1 MVEGFLVHRAPT
13 PSSITGETMQEASGR
28 LTEDTSPGHRMANP

>member
-1 MVEGFLVHRAPT
+1 MVEGFLVHQEPI

-28 LTEDTSPGHRMANP
+28 PTGDTSTDHRMANP